1 MSSPLIELFIAFFN
15 IFAVIYRKADNI
27 CNQKIIKHENRTAE
41 STWYPLQLPLL
52 TQTLMHRMGF
62 NPLSPFDAHAD
73 AHTELSVNTTTCCL
87 DSILDVKRKQKRKR
101 QV

>member
-1 MSSPLIELFIAFFN
+1 MELFIPFFVN
-15 IFAVIYRKADNI
+15 IFALIYTKADDI
-27 CNQKIIKHENRTAE
+27 CNEKIIKHQNRTAE

-52 TQTLMHRMGF
+52 TQTLTHRMGF

-73 AHTELSVNTTTCCL
+73 AHTELSVNTITCCL
-87 DSILDVKRKQKRKR
+87 DPIPDVKRKRKR